1 MKKIKNFVLNNA
13 LAMFLALQ
21 ILLTALGFILGLC
34 VPSKRKAV
42 AFVPAIFVFCAGAV
56 ELAAYT
62 LKRLRE

>member
-1 MKKIKNFVLNNA
+1 MSKIKNFVLNNA

-21 ILLTALGFILGLC
+21 ILLSALGFILGLC
-34 VPSKRKAV
+34 VPAKRKTIAFLP
-42 AFVPAIFVFCAGAV
+42 AFVIFCAGAV